1 MNFTLPD
8 QILKWLE
15 GIKMVQS
22 PKIQKHNTLTRY
34 LTVLGWLAM
43 FIFACHACTRMVGAS
58 DTWKAIAAG
67 RHYIN
72 HGVDAADPF
81 SENSRK
87 AGPTPQ
93 NIKTWPKYAQWIANK
108 VDLETVK
115 YWHPTGWIN
124 QNWLTGVIFYWL
136 TYLSPLADAET
147 FSFNTLV
154 YWKFAIYIITVICV
168 YYTAKTLGGNSALSA
183 AFACFA
189 MFISRS
195 FLAIRPADFT
205 NLLTAVFLLILVL
218 TTYRNVS
225 YIWFIIP
232 LAVLWCNLHGG
243 YIYLFIMLV
252 PFVLINLIT
261 SFFPKKFVSIGAKGV
276 VHTAIAGLVAFV
288 ATILFNPFHLTNLT
302 HIFVISVG
310 KDAKQWRTTNEW
322 HPAFEWSN
330 PVGDAR
336 PFLVML
342 ILALSVLSV
351 WVIVWILTARLVS
364 CSAKSEEHDYG
375 TYQAPWIDL
384 ATMVIAALTIYM
396 AIRSRRFIPIAA
408 IAACPIIAVFVD
420 QILRAVSAMRNF
432 YRQKR
437 LFISPVPHSLQLFF
451 VLFAAAAVLFFG
463 TWWGLKFKRVYLDP
477 WPNDTQ
483 FNSVFMRMTASD
495 SKPFYACKFI
505 KDNKLKGN
513 IFTYWTE
520 ADFVASRQQPD
531 PNTGRTP
538 LQLFMDGRAQ
548 TAYETRYMTLWSK
561 IMTGGPIAQSARK
574 QKRELT
580 DGDYAEIGR
589 WINDKL
595 REYDVWVVLMPS
607 NMSNIPFLKG
617 LETNPDWQLIYFDN
631 KHKLFVDITTARGKE
646 LLEGALDG
654 RTVYPDDFS
663 KNLIIAHNALL
674 FEDSKV
680 TKESGLDFAVK
691 AFQANPSLAPM
702 QEIRRAAKFK
712 ELQSRVDDFCRD
724 YIEDFD
730 KNKKIY
736 AGRDGYG
743 NRISAASAATNYLQ
757 RTAVTGQG
765 TEFYADKSREYKNE
779 LRKIQESKRW

>member
-1 MNFTLPD
+1 MA
-8 QILKWLE
+8 
-15 GIKMVQS
+15 QS
-22 PKIQKHNTLTRY
+22 PNIQKHNTLTRY

-43 FIFACHACTRMVGAS
+43 LIFACFACTHMVGAS
-58 DTWKAIAAG
+58 DTWKAIVAG

-72 HGVDAADPF
+72 HGVDTVDPF

-87 AGPTPQ
+87 AGPAPQ
-93 NIKTWPKYAQWIANK
+93 DIKTWPKSAQWIANK

-136 TYLSPLADAET
+136 THQSPFADAET
-147 FSFNTLV
+147 FSFDTLV
-154 YWKFAIYIITVICV
+154 YWKFAVYIITIICV
-168 YYTAKTLGGNSALSA
+168 YYTAKTLGSNPALSA
-183 AFACFA
+183 VFACFA

-195 FLAIRPADFT
+195 FLAVRSAEFT
-205 NLLTAVFLLILVL
+205 NLLTAIFLLILVL
-218 TTYRNVS
+218 TTYRNIS

-261 SFFPKKFVSIGAKGV
+261 SFLPKKLVSISTKGV
-276 VHTAIAGLVAFV
+276 IHTVTAGLVAFV
-288 ATILFNPFHLTNLT
+288 AMILFNPFHLTNLT

-310 KDAKQWRTTNEW
+310 KNAKQWRTASEW

-342 ILALSVLSV
+342 ILALFVLLI
-351 WVIVWILTARLVS
+351 WVIVRILTACPIS
-364 CSAKSEEHDYG
+364 CSTESKEHDSG
-375 TYQAPWIDL
+375 TYQAPKVDL
-384 ATMVIAALTIYM
+384 AIMTIAVLTTYM

-408 IAACPIIAVFVD
+408 FAVCPLIATYID
-420 QILRAVSAMRNF
+420 QTIHAVSAIYNF
-432 YRQKR
+432 HRRKH
-437 LFISPVPHSLQLFF
+437 LFVSPVPYSIQLFF

-463 TWWGLKFKRVYLDP
+463 MWWGLKFKRVYLDP

-483 FNSVFMRMTASD
+483 FNSVFMRMTASY

-513 IFTYWTE
+513 IFTYWTD
-520 ADFVASRQQPD
+520 ANFVASRQQPD

-548 TAYETRYMTLWSK
+548 TAYETRYMTLWSE
-561 IMTGGPIAQSARK
+561 IMFGGPIAQSARR

-589 WINDKL
+589 WTNDKL
-595 REYDVWVVLMPS
+595 KEYDICVVLMPLS
-607 NMSNIPFLKG
+607 MSHTPLVKELK
-617 LETNPDWQLIYFDN
+617 TNPDWRLVYFDN
-631 KHKLFVDITTARGKE
+631 NYKLFVDTTTAQGKE
-646 LLEGALDG
+646 LAEGILDG
-654 RTVYPDDFS
+654 RTSYPDDFS
-663 KNLIIAHNALL
+663 KNLIVAHNALL
-674 FEDSKV
+674 FENSKV

-691 AFQANPSLAPM
+691 AFQSNPSPAPM
-702 QEIRRAAKFK
+702 QEILYAAKFK
-712 ELQSRVDDFCRD
+712 ELTPRVNDFCKN

-730 KNKKIY
+730 KNREIY
-736 AGRDGYG
+736 ASRDGYA
-743 NRISAASAATNYLQ
+743 NRISAASSACDYLQ
-757 RTAVTGQG
+757 RIAKERKEATVAKLYTDKGQK
-765 TEFYADKSREYKNE
+765 YKIEYG
-779 LRKIQESKRW
+779 KIRESKRW

>member
-1 MNFTLPD
+1 
-8 QILKWLE
+8 
-15 GIKMVQS
+15 MVQS
-22 PKIQKHNTLTRY
+22 LKIQKHNTLTGY

-43 FIFACHACTRMVGAS
+43 PIFASHACTHMVGAS
-58 DTWKAIAAG
+58 DTWKAIVAG

-72 HGVDAADPF
+72 HGVDTVDPF

-87 AGPTPQ
+87 AGPTLQ
-93 NIKTWPKYAQWIANK
+93 DIKTWPKSAQWIANK
-108 VDLETVK
+108 VDIETVK

-136 TYLSPLADAET
+136 THLSPFADAET

-154 YWKFAIYIITVICV
+154 YLKFAIYIITVICV
-168 YYTAKTLGGNSALSA
+168 YYTAKTLGGNPALSA
-183 AFACFA
+183 VFACFA

-195 FLAIRPADFT
+195 FLAIRPAEFT

-252 PFVLINLIT
+252 PFVSVNLIT

-276 VHTAIAGLVAFV
+276 IHTAIAGLVAFV
-288 ATILFNPFHLTNLT
+288 AMVLFNPFHLTNLT
-302 HIFVISVG
+302 HTFVISVG
-310 KDAKQWRTTNEW
+310 KNAGQWRTANEW

-330 PVGDAR
+330 PVGDER
-336 PFLVML
+336 PFLIML
-342 ILALSVLSV
+342 ILALSVLLV
-351 WVIVWILTARLVS
+351 WVIVRVLTARLVS
-364 CSAKSEEHDYG
+364 CSVESKEHDSG
-375 TYQAPWIDL
+375 AYQAPRVDL
-384 ATMVIAALTIYM
+384 ATMAIAALTIYM

-408 IAACPIIAVFVD
+408 IATCPLIAVFID
-420 QILRAVSAMRNF
+420 QTIRTISAIYNF
-432 YRQKR
+432 YRRKR
-437 LFISPVPHSLQLFF
+437 LFVSPAPYSLQLFF
-451 VLFAAAAVLFFG
+451 ALFAVAAVLFFG

-505 KDNKLKGN
+505 KDNKLKGH

-520 ADFVASRQQPD
+520 SDFVASRQQPD

-548 TAYETRYMTLWSK
+548 TAYETIFQDLWWE
-561 IMTGGPIAQSARK
+561 IMAGGPITQSAK
-574 QKRELT
+574 NQKRELT
-580 DGDYAEIGR
+580 DGDYAKIGQ

-595 REYDVWVVLMPS
+595 KEYNVWVVLMPS
-607 NMSNIPFLKG
+607 NMSNTPFVKG
-617 LETNPDWQLIYFDN
+617 LETNPDWRLVYFDN
-631 KHKLFVDITTARGKE
+631 KYELFIDTTTARGKE
-646 LLEGALDG
+646 LLEGTLNG
-654 RTVYPDDFS
+654 RTIYPDNFS
-663 KNLIIAHNALL
+663 ENLIVAHNALL
-674 FEDSKV
+674 FEDSKL

-691 AFQANPSLAPM
+691 AFESNPSLAPM
-702 QEIRRAAKFK
+702 QEILYAAKSK
-712 ELQSRVDDFCRD
+712 ELSSRVDDFCKN

-730 KNKKIY
+730 KNKDVY
-736 AGRDGYG
+736 TGRDGYG
-743 NRISAASAATNYLQ
+743 NRISAALAATNYLQ
-757 RTAVTGQG
+757 RTAATGQG
-765 TEFYADKSREYKNE
+765 TELYADKSQNYKNE